1 MRNLFRNRLQT
12 MKTYLYPPR
21 EAWDDLL
28 SRPLQQENET
38 ITARVAEII
47 ERVRTEG
54 DAALRDLSA
63 RIDGVELSLLAVTAD
78 EIAAADAALSDE
90 LKTAIRNAR
99 QHIETFHRAQI
110 MTPVRV
116 ETLPG
121 VVCEQR
127 SVPIHRV
134 GLYIPGGSAP
144 LFSTVLMLAVPA
156 RIAGCAEVVLCTPPR
171 KDGTVAPEILW
182 TAGLCG
188 VTRIFKVGGAQA
200 VAAMAFGTSS
210 VPRVNKIFG
219 PGNRYVTTAKQL
231 LGLSRVAIDMPAG
244 PSEVMVLGD
253 ETARAPFVAADLL
266 SQAEHGPD
274 SQAVLVTTSPALA
287 EAVEREV
294 AVQLRQLGREA
305 VAERA
310 LEESRIFVVA
320 DTDEM
325 VEMANRYA
333 AEHLIVEMADPE
345 TVAARIENAGSIFL
359 GHYSPESVGDY
370 ASGTNHTLPTSG
382 WAVAYSGVNLD
393 SFCKKITYQRLTV
406 EGLRALAPTVT
417 AMATAEGLD
426 AHRRAVTI
434 RLTDV

>member
-1 MRNLFRNRLQT
+1 
-12 MKTYLYPPR
+12 
-21 EAWDDLL
+21 
-28 SRPLQQENET
+28 
-38 ITARVAEII
+38 
-47 ERVRTEG
+47 
-54 DAALRDLSA
+54 
-63 RIDGVELSLLAVTAD
+63 
-78 EIAAADAALSDE
+78 
-90 LKTAIRNAR
+90 
-99 QHIETFHRAQI
+99 

-231 LGLSRVAIDMPAG
+231 LGLRRVAIDMPAG

-370 ASGTNHTLPTSG
+370 ASGTNHALPTSG

>member
-1 MRNLFRNRLQT
+1 M
-12 MKTYLYPPR
+12 
-21 EAWDDLL
+21 
-28 SRPLQQENET
+28 
-38 ITARVAEII
+38 
-47 ERVRTEG
+47 
-54 DAALRDLSA
+54 
-63 RIDGVELSLLAVTAD
+63 
-78 EIAAADAALSDE
+78 
-90 LKTAIRNAR
+90 
-99 QHIETFHRAQI
+99 
-110 MTPVRV
+110 
-116 ETLPG
+116 
-121 VVCEQR
+121 
-127 SVPIHRV
+127 
-134 GLYIPGGSAP
+134 
-144 LFSTVLMLAVPA
+144 
-156 RIAGCAEVVLCTPPR
+156 
-171 KDGTVAPEILW
+171 
-182 TAGLCG
+182 
-188 VTRIFKVGGAQA
+188 
-200 VAAMAFGTSS
+200 
-210 VPRVNKIFG
+210 
-219 PGNRYVTTAKQL
+219 TTAKQL